1 MQKSLEYW
9 GKILDKLSGEDLE
22 NITKGVKSL
31 RKVDGFTEEIPGLR
45 SLLWNIGE
53 LADIS
58 LNKRIKEMERI
69 KSPEELLGIRS
80 DTQIERFL
88 KTK

>member
-1 MQKSLEYW
+1 MTKSLDEW

-22 NITKGVKSL
+22 NITNGAKSL
-31 RKVDGFTEEIPGLR
+31 KKVDGFMEEIPGLR

-53 LADIS
+53 LADIT

-69 KSPEELLGIRS
+69 KSHEELFGIGTG
-80 DTQIERFL
+80 TQIEQFL

>member
-1 MQKSLEYW
+1 MTKSLEEW
-9 GKILDKLSGEDLE
+9 GKILDKMSGEDLE
-22 NITKGVKSL
+22 NITKGAKSL
-31 RKVDGFTEEIPGLR
+31 KKVDGFMEEIPGLR

-53 LADIS
+53 LADIT
-58 LNKRIKEMERI
+58 LDKRSVEMERV

-80 DTQIERFL
+80 GTQIKQLL

>member
-1 MQKSLEYW
+1 MPKSLEDW

-31 RKVDGFTEEIPGLR
+31 RKVNGFMEEIPGLR

-53 LADIS
+53 LAEIS
-58 LNKRIKEMERI
+58 LDKRIEEMERI
-69 KSPEELLGIRS
+69 KTPEELFG
-80 DTQIERFL
+80 
-88 KTK
+88 K

>member
-1 MQKSLEYW
+1 MTKSLEEW

-31 RKVDGFTEEIPGLR
+31 RKVNGFMEEIPGLR

-53 LADIS
+53 LAEIS
-58 LNKRIKEMERI
+58 LDKRIEEMERI
-69 KSPEELLGIRS
+69 KSPEELLGIRT
-80 DTQIERFL
+80 DTQIKRLL